1 MLVIKLRRG
10 WKNFRS
16 KKKAEL
22 DKQLYVQQKVSEE
35 QTKVRLQQQ
44 KKIEEAT
51 LRQEWYMRK
60 LDYEKQIGE
69 SQAEHLGGGNPG
81 KHATS
86 STQSV
91 KLQKYTT
98 TPFSSDYKDW
108 LRFWN
113 QFSADNV

>member
-16 KKKAEL
+16 KKKKAEL

-35 QTKVRLQQQ
+35 QTKVRLQQR
-44 KKIEEAT
+44 KEIEEAT

-69 SQAEHLGGGNPG
+69 SQAEHVGGGNAVVG
-81 KHATS
+81 RICAGIAHFLLKARNL
-86 STQSV
+86 V
-91 KLQKYTT
+91 E
-98 TPFSSDYKDW
+98 
-108 LRFWN
+108 R
-113 QFSADNV
+113 